1 MQGILIILNWKFRLW
16 KEKKRTIRLAPLFLL
31 IPWMDRVSPYA
42 ALLPKFGLTIAETNP
57 GFSILT
63 NLGLDRLQIQDNTNV
78 GSPTP
83 PCKYD
88 KSNACKDSLLDTTVS
103 LKYLPIAY
111 YDTGSITQ
119 GSNEDVCGGN
129 PKVEIVTRDEGLD
142 TLGPESPIKKLVS
155 MPLDIGTQSVCH
167 VSQPGIPP
175 LNVLELSNAALAVE
189 DTSSEGS
196 FIPDTDAD
204 SEEES
209 LAEGTLDTAWQ
220 SSERQYVAPFP
231 TSHSKRTTNFRTRAG
246 HKGSASTSTTTSQS
260 TNNSTSTSSSSN
272 HSRKRMLN
280 SYDDHPA
287 DGDDDPPER
296 PRCDIS
302 ESQNL
307 KGTINLA
314 CPFVKHDPEKY
325 NPTDYHTCATK
336 LWHSIDRLK

>member
-1 MQGILIILNWKFRLW
+1 V
-16 KEKKRTIRLAPLFLL
+16 E
-31 IPWMDRVSPYA
+31 
-42 ALLPKFGLTIAETNP
+42 
-57 GFSILT
+57 
-63 NLGLDRLQIQDNTNV
+63 
-78 GSPTP
+78 
-83 PCKYD
+83 
-88 KSNACKDSLLDTTVS
+88 NA
-103 LKYLPIAY
+103 
-111 YDTGSITQ
+111 
-119 GSNEDVCGGN
+119 
-129 PKVEIVTRDEGLD
+129 TRDEGLD

-155 MPLDIGTQSVCH
+155 MPLDIGTQSVCR

-175 LNVLELSNAALAVE
+175 PNVLELSNAALAVE

-220 SSERQYVAPFP
+220 SSERQYVASFP
-231 TSHSKRTTNFRTRAG
+231 TSHSKRTANFRTRAG

-260 TNNSTSTSSSSN
+260 TNHSTSTSSSSN

-280 SYDDHPA
+280 SHDDHPA
-287 DGDDDPPER
+287 NGDDDPPER

-307 KGTINLA
+307 KDPINLA
-314 CPFVKHDPEKY
+314 CPFAKHDPEKY